1 MKLSRARIGI
11 VLAVLAVLAT
21 IAAACTGAGD
31 DQAPSSATGAAT
43 SSASGSGGAPSG
55 AGPAPRDDG
64 VNLAPPSRTVKGIPD
79 YVSAPL
85 PDAVDASVFPTRW
98 PIKHVV
104 FVILENRSFDNI
116 FGRFPGANGAR
127 FGLDRGVER
136 PLTQAELQRAKDLPH
151 CYQCNISSINAG
163 AMDGF
168 NQSESADE
176 FAYTQFSRDQITAYW
191 NWANQYVLS
200 DNFFASATGPSFPNH
215 MYTIAAT
222 SGGALDNPDQPQSS
236 LREQQERGFV
246 KSWGC
251 DIAQPGSYVE
261 VIDPEGVLIKVDPC
275 FDFMTEGDLLRR
287 ADIPWA
293 YYAAT
298 NTQIGYIWSAYNAIG
313 RYRNNQRLWDT
324 YMRPV
329 DDIVRDIEADRLP
342 PVTWVTPRF
351 QLSQHPEYNFCH
363 GQNWSI
369 EVVNSI
375 MNSPMWKDTAIFLT
389 WDDFGGFYD
398 HVPPIRVDRFGFGL
412 RVPMMVISPYAKQG
426 YIDSTV
432 GEFSSVLRFIED
444 NWGLTQLTHRDRDAR
459 NMSYDFDFDQEPREP
474 TPQPLRTDCTGSIW
488 DAPETE

>member
-1 MKLSRARIGI
+1 MIASHARVTSSFV
-11 VLAVLAVLAT
+11 VLTACAV
-21 IAAACTGAGD
+21 IAAGCTGGGEGSR
-31 DQAPSSATGAAT
+31 PNSP
-43 SSASGSGGAPSG
+43 SASSVAGTADPAPERPGG
-55 AGPAPRDDG
+55 APRDDG
-64 VNLAPPSRTVKGIPD
+64 TTAAPPSRTVKGVPD

-85 PDAVDASVFPTRW
+85 PDKVDATALETRW

-104 FVILENRSFDNI
+104 FVILENRSFDNV
-116 FGRFPGANGAR
+116 FGRFPGADGAR
-127 FGLDRGVER
+127 FGFDQGLKR

-151 CYQCNISSINAG
+151 CYQCNLATINAG

-176 FAYTQFSRDQITAYW
+176 YAYTQFSRDQITAYW
-191 NWANQYVLS
+191 NWAKSYVLS

-236 LREQQERGFV
+236 LKAQQDRGFV

-261 VIDPEGVLIKVDPC
+261 VVDPEGVLVKVDPC
-275 FDFMTEGDLLRR
+275 FDFKTEGDLLRK

-298 NTQIGYIWSAYNAIG
+298 NTQIGYIWSAYGAIG
-313 RYRNNQRLWDT
+313 RYRDNQELWDT

-329 DDIVRDIEADRLP
+329 DDVVRDIEADRLP

-351 QLSQHPEYNFCH
+351 QLSQHPEYSFCH

-369 EVVNSI
+369 ELVNAI
-375 MNSPMWKDTAIFLT
+375 MNGPMWKDTAIFIT

-398 HVPPIRVDRFGFGL
+398 HVPPIRVDRFGLGL

-426 YIDSTV
+426 YVDSTV

-444 NWGLTQLTHRDRDAR
+444 NWGLRQLTHRDRDAQ
-459 NMSYDFDFDQEPREP
+459 NMSYDFDFSQAPREP
-474 TPQPLRTDCTGSIW
+474 NPQPLRTDCQGSIW
-488 DAPETE
+488 DAPEPA